1 MELVGKGS
9 ISKLFLSLI
18 LGSQGEE
25 DSLSKAFWGA
35 GMFCFVLVSSS
46 YDTFLILSS
55 TSADFNLLL
64 ASTVFWWTALQ
75 LLK

>member
-46 YDTFLILSS
+46 YDTSLK
-55 TSADFNLLL
+55 SAEVLERINLLL